1 MKLGRRPSAG
11 GQCFTLLAWAVVS
24 FSLVVHADEPAD
36 APPAKQGAELT
47 KRIRVLN
54 QKGEP
59 VVGATVIPWAVRSK
73 QGHGAWRVAD
83 AYDAEPPKMITDA
96 EGRGSFAFP
105 EFLDKDG
112 RIPPMEYTC
121 SVTHP
126 DYATTMYNDVP
137 VADGAFKEESVID
150 VRPGALIEI
159 TAFAE
164 GRDIALDHVHVLW
177 SSPMRENGR
186 DKINEQGAIVLPRLP
201 AGNELLQVAYVPDE
215 GAVLFSDLKKL
226 DLADGDHHQLRLELQ
241 PAVRVEGRLDG
252 PVARP
257 VREGRVIGEVIQWD
271 ENVQHPLTWRAA
283 AKMRIDGSFVFEA
296 MPRGDLQVI
305 ALCTGAMA
313 ADGEPPA
320 FARDHEKQ
328 QGASFFCR
336 PQVFKLAEETTRIV
350 VKMTPTADCLVHVV
364 GPDGVAV
371 EGADC
376 AFWPNVGWWR
386 DGSQIYCAPF
396 YDTIE
401 FLRDPKIVTRVQ
413 NDRKLFWAKTDAE
426 GEALIPNLP
435 PKAGQMAIIHDA
447 LEIPGDDPHRS
458 HPVSL
463 VAGQQVEV
471 TVKLQPKKLAVPK

>member
-1 MKLGRRPSAG
+1 
-11 GQCFTLLAWAVVS
+11 
-24 FSLVVHADEPAD
+24 
-36 APPAKQGAELT
+36 
-47 KRIRVLN
+47 
-54 QKGEP
+54 
-59 VVGATVIPWAVRSK
+59 
-73 QGHGAWRVAD
+73 
-83 AYDAEPPKMITDA
+83 
-96 EGRGSFAFP
+96 
-105 EFLDKDG
+105 
-112 RIPPMEYTC
+112 
-121 SVTHP
+121 
-126 DYATTMYNDVP
+126 
-137 VADGAFKEESVID
+137 
-150 VRPGALIEI
+150 
-159 TAFAE
+159 
-164 GRDIALDHVHVLW
+164 
-177 SSPMRENGR
+177 MRENGR

-376 AFWPNVGWWR
+376 ASSGPTSVGGAMGAKSTAR
-386 DGSQIYCAPF
+386 RSTTRSSSCEIQRLSRAFKTIGSSFGPRP
-396 YDTIE
+396 T
-401 FLRDPKIVTRVQ
+401 PKG
-413 NDRKLFWAKTDAE
+413 K
-426 GEALIPNLP
+426 
-435 PKAGQMAIIHDA
+435 H
-447 LEIPGDDPHRS
+447 
-458 HPVSL
+458 
-463 VAGQQVEV
+463 
-471 TVKLQPKKLAVPK
+471 